1 MAGAATEQ
9 ELALLQ
15 RLRRDEMTESLA
27 RLDEHAWDLARA
39 VLRELAARQNY
50 PMNSRNKRNSR
61 EARP

>member
-1 MAGAATEQ
+1 MAANPSDM

-15 RLRRDEMTESLA
+15 RLRADEMIESLT

-50 PMNSRNKRNSR
+50 PMNTRKQKTYG
-61 EARP
+61 EKTQ